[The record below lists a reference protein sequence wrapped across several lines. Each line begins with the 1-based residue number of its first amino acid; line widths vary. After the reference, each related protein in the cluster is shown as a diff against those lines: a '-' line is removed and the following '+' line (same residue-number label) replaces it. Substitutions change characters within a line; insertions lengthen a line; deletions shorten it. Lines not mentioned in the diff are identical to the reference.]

1 MAQQK
6 QQPKTKDK
14 YRAAFLTIVTVLLTL
29 FAVIVLHLT
38 HLAPTNVLALVIL
51 LVLFGG
57 YKLVKRW
64 NR

>member
-38 HLAPTNVLALVIL
+38 HVIPSGGLGIVIL